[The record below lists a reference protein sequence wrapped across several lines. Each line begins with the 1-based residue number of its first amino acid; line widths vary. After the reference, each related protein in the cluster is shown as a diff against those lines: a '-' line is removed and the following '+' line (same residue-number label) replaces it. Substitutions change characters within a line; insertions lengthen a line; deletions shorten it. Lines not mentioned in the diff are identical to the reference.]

1 MKYIESKNG
10 LNLVYYNNVVVFT
23 TDSFREA
30 VDFMKGLK

>member
-10 LNLVYYNNVVVFT
+10 LNFVYYNNVIVFT

-30 VDFMKGLK
+30 INFMAGLE

>member
-10 LNLVYYNNVVVFT
+10 LNFVYLNNEIVFT

-30 VDFMKGLK
+30 IDFMRGLE